1 MEIHFF
7 YMKSLW
13 SGMYVGTVLTF
24 VGGGVRALSTLPG
37 LNQHMSQVG
46 HITALCLSL
55 SLDHGHAHGFSH
67 SFGHGF
73 GHGLVVINQCMS
85 QVDHIGS
92 PIKQRIFLPGRPIL
106 LEPAGPGIDRDGE
119 PSGRKPSH
127 QGSLAKQL

>member
-73 GHGLVVINQCMS
+73 GHGLVVIVVLFWPCLFSNANS
-85 QVDHIGS
+85 NVT
-92 PIKQRIFLPGRPIL
+92 LT
-106 LEPAGPGIDRDGE
+106 
-119 PSGRKPSH
+119 
-127 QGSLAKQL
+127 QG